1 MTNNA
6 TAHQRKKGDTIMD
19 YSRYHYL
26 SVERKEKV
34 LVVALNRPESLNAIN
49 APLHTELSQIFADIA
64 QDRETEAVV
73 LTGKGRAFCA
83 GGDIKWF
90 QGMTAQQLD
99 ALFIE
104 ARKIIIDMLEV
115 EQPIIAAVNGA
126 ATGLGATLALFSD
139 VIFAAENAKIG
150 DPHVRVGVVAGD
162 GGAVIWPW
170 LVGAARAKEF
180 LMAGDIISATEAER
194 IGLINHVVPADQLM
208 DKAMTFANRLA
219 NGPTKAI
226 RWTKVS
232 VNKILRDTANLVLDT
247 SLALEKHC
255 FVTEDHKEAIRSF
268 VEKREPKFTGK

>member
-1 MTNNA
+1 MN
-6 TAHQRKKGDTIMD
+6 

-26 SVERKEKV
+26 SAERKDKIV
-34 LVVALNRPESLNAIN
+34 TVSFNRPESLNAIN
-49 APLHTELSQIFADIA
+49 AELHTELSQIFADIA
-64 QDRETEAVV
+64 QDQDSEVVV

-90 QGMTAQQLD
+90 QDMTAQQLD
-99 ALFIE
+99 ALFVE

-180 LMAGDIISATEAER
+180 LMTGDLLTAQEAER
-194 IGLINHVVPADQLM
+194 IGLINRVVAPDQLM
-208 DKAMTFANRLA
+208 STAMAFATRLA
-219 NGPTKAI
+219 HGPTKAI

-247 SLALEKHC
+247 SLALEKQC
-255 FVTEDHKEAIRSF
+255 FSTQDHKEAIRAF
-268 VEKREPKFTGK
+268 AEKRDPQFTGK

>member
-1 MTNNA
+1 
-6 TAHQRKKGDTIMD
+6 MD

-26 SVERKEKV
+26 SAERKDKILTV
-34 LVVALNRPESLNAIN
+34 SFNRPDSLNAIN
-49 APLHTELSQIFADIA
+49 AELHTELSHIFADIA
-64 QDRETEAVV
+64 QDREAEVVV

-90 QGMTAQQLD
+90 QEMTPQQLD
-99 ALFIE
+99 ALFAE

-170 LVGAARAKEF
+170 LVGAARAKEL
-180 LMAGDIISATEAER
+180 LMTGDLITAQEAER
-194 IGLINHVVPADQLM
+194 IGLINHVVAPDKLM
-208 DKAMTFANRLA
+208 ATVMDFAARLA

-232 VNKILRDTANLVLDT
+232 VNKILRETANLVLDT

-255 FVTEDHKEAIRSF
+255 FFTEDHKEAIRAF
-268 VEKREPKFTGK
+268 VEKREPKFTGR

>member
-1 MTNNA
+1 
-6 TAHQRKKGDTIMD
+6 MD

-26 SVERKEKV
+26 SAERKDKILTV
-34 LVVALNRPESLNAIN
+34 SFNRPDSLNAIN
-49 APLHTELSQIFADIA
+49 AGLHTELSQIFADIA
-64 QDRETEAVV
+64 QDQETEVVV

-90 QGMTAQQLD
+90 QDMSGPQLD
-99 ALFIE
+99 ALFTE

-126 ATGLGATLALFSD
+126 ATGLGATLALFCD
-139 VIFAAENAKIG
+139 VIYAAENAKIG

-170 LVGAARAKEF
+170 LVGVARAKEF
-180 LMAGDIISATEAER
+180 LMTGDLVTAQEAER
-194 IGLINHVVPADQLM
+194 IGLVNHVVPNDELM
-208 DKAMTFANRLA
+208 DKAMAFATRLA
-219 NGPTKAI
+219 TGPTKAI

-232 VNKILRDTANLVLDT
+232 VNKILRDTANQVLDT

-255 FVTEDHKEAIRSF
+255 FYTEDHKEAIRSF